1 MRVSPVSEVAHEDP
15 GDGEDDDEGGPRQ
28 HLVLPA
34 LATVG
39 PDTARLGLTLRLV
52 LSGRAR
58 TETRPEC
65 PVVEQDWVVNVLT
78 LPFASQCNDYKL

>member
-15 GDGEDDDEGGPRQ
+15 GYGEDDDEGGPRQ
-28 HLVLPA
+28 HLVLPP
-34 LATVG
+34 LPTVG
-39 PDTARLGLTLRLV
+39 PDTARMGLTLCLV

-58 TETRPEC
+58 TETRPEG

-78 LPFASQCNDYKL
+78 LPFASQCNDYK

>member
-1 MRVSPVSEVAHEDP
+1 MPSSYLPVRQIPHDDP

-34 LATVG
+34 LPTVG
-39 PDTARLGLTLRLV
+39 PDTARLGLTLRLI

-65 PVVEQDWVVNVLT
+65 PVVEQDGLSM
-78 LPFASQCNDYKL
+78 F